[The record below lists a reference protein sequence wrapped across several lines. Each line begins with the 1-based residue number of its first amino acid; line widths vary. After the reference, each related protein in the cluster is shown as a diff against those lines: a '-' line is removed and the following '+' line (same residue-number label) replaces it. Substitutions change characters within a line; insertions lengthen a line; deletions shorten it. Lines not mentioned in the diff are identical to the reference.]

1 MFARAAFVFIAAF
14 WLLMNVLLWRAE
26 FGQRREAG
34 SVVPVET
41 VWKKMQTA
49 PDDSTLGI
57 FRAGTRIG
65 YCRWAT
71 SVSRDLARLD
81 DAAPADVLARL
92 TEFKVF
98 LDGSV
103 SVRDAGFKIHFGAT
117 LTVSTNGEWRELEM
131 RAQSAPVVWQ
141 LRASAAEETVG
152 VLATDGGEKFG
163 REFKFSELRNP
174 QALLGEL
181 AGLKL
186 PGILGA
192 LGEMDLPG
200 PATAQDVKPLSS
212 GIRWEARTDTL
223 KIGHESVRVY
233 RLQARLLDR
242 YDFRIFVSRV
252 GEILRAE
259 FPDNIV
265 FEQESIVETRERAK

>member
-14 WLLMNVLLWRAE
+14 WLLMNVMLWRAE

-223 KIGHESVRVY
+223 KIGQSVGV
-233 RLQARLLDR
+233 
-242 YDFRIFVSRV
+242 
-252 GEILRAE
+252 
-259 FPDNIV
+259 V
-265 FEQESIVETRERAK
+265 FKPTEGGGSMPMFKPIA